1 MPNDKLVAAAMSPLK
16 IPVLSGRDLMDLVF
30 YVEDG
35 ACAELSWTSG
45 HDTATYC
52 AELHGAGVTRSVD
65 VFEAAADLEKTNA
78 DADPR
83 HIRALESQGFR
94 NTGTPLLSGRAESDR
109 AKLSAE
115 TGIPLDGLGR
125 GNAQVHAREPRSAG
139 ST

>member
-1 MPNDKLVAAAMSPLK
+1 MPNGKLVAAAMSPLK

-35 ACAELSWTSG
+35 A
-45 HDTATYC
+45 C

-94 NTGTPLLSGRAESDR
+94 NTGTLLLSGRAESDR
-109 AKLSAE
+109 AKLSME

-139 ST
+139 LA